1 MFDVFI
7 SYSSKNVVVANSV
20 CDYLESNGMKCWIA
34 PRNVTGGKLYG
45 EEIVDGINE
54 SQVFLLL
61 YSEYSNLSKHV
72 LSELDTAFNAGK
84 VIVPFKLDDSK
95 MSNAM
100 SYYLTATHMILASSL
115 DEANYED
122 LKSTIE
128 NNIPELAKEKN
139 KSLML
144 EQIAASYGLSVDA
157 LKSSL
162 SRASRANGEK
172 QDVQGGSRYDILQN
186 DKGEILILLSPSK
199 GEPDY
204 PLFLI
209 DSISRYALL
218 YRNHDSTVVFK
229 SISREINVALRKN
242 SSILI
247 IEAIEDDIQREYS
260 VPVEIVK
267 DVRALLDDQS
277 EFNDAEDLY
286 VNIGDLDKE
295 GGLKEEHIKNEN
307 VFLDID
313 PSTIA
318 VDAISELVYQDS
330 GDCILAFTDS
340 TFMVLDVLTSVDVA
354 MLDATHQAYIE
365 MPHSNPDLDE
375 EDIEVNEQFPL
386 FFSWMKGQDL
396 MDTAISIKATKVKSV
411 LQYVHDLI

>member
-45 EEIVDGINE
+45 EEIVDGIND

-122 LKSTIE
+122 LKRTIE

-162 SRASRANGEK
+162 SRTSRANGEK

-186 DKGEILILLSPSK
+186 DKGEILILLSPRK

-260 VPVEIVK
+260 VPVDIVK

-286 VNIGDLDKE
+286 KPDELDGESDVQGDNC
-295 GGLKEEHIKNEN
+295 INEN
-307 VFLDID
+307 VFLNID
-313 PSTIA
+313 AATVS
-318 VDAISELVYQDS
+318 VDAIHELVYQDS
-330 GDCILAFTDS
+330 GDCILAFRDS

-354 MLDATHQAYIE
+354 ILDATHQAYIE

-386 FFSWMKGQDL
+386 FYSWMKGQDL